1 MTFFFLTKGVNPILL
16 MGKIPDEVKFG
27 HNAKG
32 DLIDYGYVRQISDST
47 ELIDLLRIRLE
58 TFLINQVQPLQE
70 SRSAFPLTVMT
81 CVGIE
86 TLGEIFID
94 EDKDDTSFQFVEIL
108 KKVNQTFGR
117 KLSKTYEKKLTE
129 LWSNKD
135 IKNINCYGKVLYR
148 FFRNTMIHG
157 YQGKGVFLS
166 YEDLD
171 KIEIDEATSFIKM
184 NPDWFWNS
192 YKDAFQKLFSD
203 AKKAQETNTMRK
215 NCVRYINQYLLG
227 NVVLN
232 K

>member
-1 MTFFFLTKGVNPILL
+1 

-32 DLIDYGYVRQISDST
+32 EVIDYGYVRAVSDNT

-58 TFLINQVQPLQE
+58 TFLINQVQPLQK
-70 SRSAFPLTVMT
+70 SRSPFPLTVMT

-86 TLGEIFID
+86 TLGEIFIP
-94 EDKDDTSFQFVEIL
+94 EDKDDSSFQFVEIS
-108 KKVNQTFGR
+108 KKLNQIFGR
-117 KLSKTYEKKLTE
+117 KLSKKYEKKLTE

-135 IKNINCYGKVLYR
+135 LKNIDCYGKVLYL

-171 KIEIDEATSFIKM
+171 KIEVDEETSFIKM

-192 YKDAFQKLFSD
+192 YKDAFDKLFAD
-203 AKKAQETNTMRK
+203 AKKAQEANAMRK
-215 NCVRYINQYLLG
+215 NCLKYINEYLLG
-227 NVVLN
+227 NIVLN